1 MANGKRTDQIEI
13 TAAERRQQALEL
25 RKQAQSY
32 RAIAT
37 ALSISVGQAHQD
49 VQTALVDLAELEHA
63 SAAEYRTMEETRL
76 DAAAVAIWPKVAKGD
91 LDAVHAWVRIS
102 ESRRRLR
109 GLDAPQK
116 IAPTT
121 PDGTAPYQAYAE
133 LRAVVLH
140 LLAPYP
146 DLRLALADQL
156 AQLPEDVTDD
166 ESPDN

>member
-1 MANGKRTDQIEI
+1 MAHGKRTDQIEI
-13 TAAERRQQALEL
+13 TAAERRQKALEL

-32 RAIAT
+32 RAIGDQLNVSAKT
-37 ALSISVGQAHQD
+37 AHQD
-49 VQTALVDLAELEHA
+49 VQTALAELAELEHA
-63 SAAEYRTMEETRL
+63 SAAEYRTLEEARL
-76 DAAAVAIWPKVAKGD
+76 DAAAEAIWPKVAKGD

-133 LRAVVLH
+133 LRGVVLQ

-156 AQLPEDVTDD
+156 AQLPEETDG
-166 ESPDN
+166 ESSDR

>member
-13 TAAERRQQALEL
+13 TAAERRQKALDL

-37 ALSISVGQAHQD
+37 ALGYSVGQAHAD
-49 VQTALVDLAELEHA
+49 VQIALAELAELEHA
-63 SAAEYRTMEETRL
+63 SAAEYRTMEEERL
-76 DAAAVAIWPKVAKGD
+76 DAAAAAIWPKVTKGD

-102 ESRRRLR
+102 ESRRRMR

-121 PDGTAPYQAYAE
+121 PDGAAPYQAYIE
-133 LRAVVLH
+133 FRTLLLQVLPIEH
-140 LLAPYP
+140 HALLAA
-146 DLRLALADQL
+146 ALEALDNGQ
-156 AQLPEDVTDD
+156 PTD
-166 ESPDN
+166 SGSDNGA